1 MEKNKKEAK
10 TFPLKKLTG
19 FFKKSYTQ
27 KKFDKILK
35 KIYIPEDKEKIQSLF
50 SEKYQKGNKELLRIP
65 RDKTFTKKELV
76 QLKTLAKNIKANK
89 GRIKLLPFIA
99 VVAFIAAIGIT
110 VTVFKNPVT
119 KWGIRSGMQ
128 GIFGAKCDIGSVN
141 VEIFGMQLTVRDLAQ
156 ANADEPMKNLF
167 QFDKLDLNFNLTDL
181 LRAKFHAENIEITG
195 IALGTERKTSGE
207 LPVKPKSAQEKE
219 EKNDSTGFYDA
230 LKAKT
235 GVAGDKAKDSILQK
249 LAEYNPETIMNNIN
263 ENLQT
268 KTVAAEV
275 SEDVK
280 KVVESWKE
288 KPAEIQ
294 NNVNEFKTN
303 AEKLSKLNASSL
315 KTPSDIK
322 NAISDIQNAMA
333 AGEKLKGGVDS
344 TLSSFEADSKKVE
357 GFKTRLQDAVKAD
370 TDMVKNALPDLSVD
384 GAKGFLSDTFD
395 SFAYEMLG
403 KYYPYLKKAVSY
415 AGSMKSNNSNDE
427 EAKKEAVK
435 KAKKQARQES
445 KRYAGRNVYWKK
457 DTVPKLLIE
466 KIHGDGKGDGTSLDL
481 LVTNIS
487 SDMDKI
493 GKPMVAKGVYNAV
506 SRTHNAGLTIDAR
519 SASTSP
525 LISGD
530 YSGSNFP
537 VNLNLAEKTNVSGV
551 PSFEGTTSVRAK
563 LSADS
568 DFSFK
573 VGGNLAMNPVTLTA
587 GQISNEMVNR
597 IYSNALASIKSMNVK
612 ADVGFSEKNGLDLDI
627 STDADKIFMNAM
639 KSAIQSEMGNVT
651 AEAEAKLKEKLAEYT
666 GSSDEQ
672 LAKFTEIGSK
682 LKNSKSATEEIQ
694 KQLEAKK
701 KELESQLT
709 GAAKSAATDAAT
721 KAVSNSSAG
730 KSASNAASSLLKGL
744 KK

>member
-99 VVAFIAAIGIT
+99 VVAFIAIIGIA

-141 VEIFGMQLTVRDLAQ
+141 VEIFGM
-156 ANADEPMKNLF
+156 
-167 QFDKLDLNFNLTDL
+167 LDLNFNLTDL

-235 GVAGDKAKDSILQK
+235 GVAGDNAKDSILQK

-280 KVVESWKE
+280 KIVESWKE

-333 AGEKLKGGVDS
+333 AGEKLKGGVDT

-357 GFKTRLQDAVKAD
+357 GFKTKLQDAVKAD

-384 GAKGFLSDTFD
+384 GAKGFLLDTFD
-395 SFAYEMLG
+395 SFAYDMLG
-403 KYYPYLKKAVSY
+403 KYYPYLKKAVS
-415 AGSMKSNNSNDE
+415 
-427 EAKKEAVK
+427 
-435 KAKKQARQES
+435 
-445 KRYAGRNVYWKK
+445 
-457 DTVPKLLIE
+457 
-466 KIHGDGKGDGTSLDL
+466 
-481 LVTNIS
+481 
-487 SDMDKI
+487 
-493 GKPMVAKGVYNAV
+493 
-506 SRTHNAGLTIDAR
+506 
-519 SASTSP
+519 
-525 LISGD
+525 
-530 YSGSNFP
+530 
-537 VNLNLAEKTNVSGV
+537 
-551 PSFEGTTSVRAK
+551 
-563 LSADS
+563 
-568 DFSFK
+568 
-573 VGGNLAMNPVTLTA
+573 
-587 GQISNEMVNR
+587 
-597 IYSNALASIKSMNVK
+597 
-612 ADVGFSEKNGLDLDI
+612 
-627 STDADKIFMNAM
+627 
-639 KSAIQSEMGNVT
+639 
-651 AEAEAKLKEKLAEYT
+651 
-666 GSSDEQ
+666 
-672 LAKFTEIGSK
+672 
-682 LKNSKSATEEIQ
+682 
-694 KQLEAKK
+694 
-701 KELESQLT
+701 
-709 GAAKSAATDAAT
+709 
-721 KAVSNSSAG
+721 
-730 KSASNAASSLLKGL
+730 
-744 KK
+744 